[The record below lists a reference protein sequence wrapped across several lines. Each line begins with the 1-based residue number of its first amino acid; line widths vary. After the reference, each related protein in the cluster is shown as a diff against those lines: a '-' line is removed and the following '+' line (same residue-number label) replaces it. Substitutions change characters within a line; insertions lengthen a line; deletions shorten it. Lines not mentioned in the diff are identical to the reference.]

1 MSKPTKKL
9 KEFFE
14 GRRRE
19 LILDDWKPLKTA
31 GGELRLK
38 LLLRMPLLNQP
49 FEGVPTE
56 ISEAFT
62 GLKKDDSPIDS
73 SKLNIMFDGMTVE
86 FFTDDTAKLPWTN
99 GKDGLAGGIA
109 SVTGAM
115 FDKFAVIANGKA
127 EKRTVDLQFVC
138 YLGATV
144 GMKDWAF
151 EHLHGKLYAE
161 SVYSQSEMGNEFMQE
176 EKKEDEAPTEQMELV
191 PAGGD
196 EEAEPEWEAS

>member
-1 MSKPTKKL
+1 MATTKKL

-19 LILDDWKPLKTA
+19 LTLDDWKPLKTA

-49 FEGVPTE
+49 LQGVPEE
-56 ISEAFT
+56 ISEAFIAMQ
-62 GLKKDDSPIDS
+62 KDESPIDS
-73 SKLNIMFDGMTVE
+73 SKLGIMYDGMTVE
-86 FFTDDTAKLPWTN
+86 FFTDDNSKLPWTN
-99 GKDGLAGGIA
+99 GKEGISGGLA

-115 FDKFAVIANGKA
+115 FDKFVTIAKGKG

-151 EHLHGKLYAE
+151 ENLHGKIYAE
-161 SVYSQSEMGNEFMQE
+161 CVYSQSEMGNEFMKE
-176 EKKEDEAPTEQMELV
+176 AEPEKKEEDQGQLALV
-191 PAGGD
+191 PAGAGD
-196 EEAEPEWEAS
+196 EDEEF

>member
-1 MSKPTKKL
+1 LANTTKKL

-19 LILDDWKPLKTA
+19 LTLDDWKPLKTA

-49 FEGVPTE
+49 LQGVPTE
-56 ISEAFT
+56 ISEAFIAMQ
-62 GLKKDDSPIDS
+62 KDESPIDS
-73 SKLNIMFDGMTVE
+73 SKLNIMYDGMTCE
-86 FFTDDTAKLPWTN
+86 FFTDDVAKLPWTN
-99 GKDGLAGGIA
+99 GKEGLAGGIA

-115 FDKFAVIANGKA
+115 FDKFVTIAKGKG

-138 YLGATV
+138 YVGATQ

-151 EHLHGKLYAE
+151 EHLHGKTYAE
-161 SVYSQSEMGNEFMQE
+161 AVYSQSEMGNEFMQE
-176 EKKEDEAPTEQMELV
+176 EKQEEEKKDDDSQLTLV
-191 PAGGD
+191 PAGGAAEED
-196 EEAEPEWEAS
+196 EF